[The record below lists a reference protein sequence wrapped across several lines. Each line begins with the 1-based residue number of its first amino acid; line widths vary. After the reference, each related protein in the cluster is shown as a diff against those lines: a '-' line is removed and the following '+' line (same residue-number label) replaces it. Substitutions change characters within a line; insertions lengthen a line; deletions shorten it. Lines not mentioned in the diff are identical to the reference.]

1 MVPLGIVPLARVASR
16 VYHCAMIRGEPL
28 RQADWDGGDLKR
40 LVTGDKVIWDRFVAR
55 HAAVVFAA
63 VQRRLAPFGRHDDVE
78 DVVQDVFVKL
88 CARDFRLIRKYDP
101 ARAKLTTWLTV
112 VANSTAID
120 HLRRQKSANRPID
133 TVPEAELSVDP
144 PKDPVQIKI
153 PEGLLSP
160 RQALVLEMLYPREM
174 EVAEAAAAM
183 GVDPQTVRSM
193 HHKAL
198 TKLRAHF
205 QEDEL

>member
-1 MVPLGIVPLARVASR
+1 MKSDGAELARDLDRLVSGDKA
-16 VYHCAMIRGEPL
+16 A
-28 RQADWDGGDLKR
+28 WDG
-40 LVTGDKVIWDRFVAR
+40 FVGRNAPFVY
-55 HAAVVFAA
+55 AAVR
-63 VQRRLAPFGRHDDVE
+63 RRLGPFGRNDDVE

-88 CARDFRLIRKYDP
+88 CARDFRVLKTYDP
-101 ARAKLTTWLTV
+101 ARAKISTWLTV

-120 HLRRQKSANRPID
+120 HLRRQKRANRPLD

-144 PKDPVQIKI
+144 PKDPIRIKI
-153 PEGLLSP
+153 PDGLLSP
-160 RQALVLEMLYPREM
+160 RQAVVLEMLYRREM
-174 EVAEAAAAM
+174 EVSEAAEAM

-205 QEDEL
+205 RDQDI